1 MKISVVVCFTSL
13 WTLLFEVLDGYVP
26 ENQYGGQEAYGALAA
41 FVDFMGKMSYNRLQI
56 STYMKGF
63 DMAGRPRKRPRG
75 YGELAFMEE
84 YRHHNVNDLAMKY
97 DVAPSTIKAWESD
110 IRLNG
115 YSQPELSQESG
126 SIISLGLVGLAIIA
140 IMNWM

>member
-1 MKISVVVCFTSL
+1 MLQLPYQTPFWVLCNVQIKATAFGWSLLLIL
-13 WTLLFEVLDGYVP
+13 WTKCRIIEH
-26 ENQYGGQEAYGALAA
+26 
-41 FVDFMGKMSYNRLQI
+41 RLVHLR
-56 STYMKGF
+56 KDF

-84 YRHHNVNDLAMKY
+84 YRNHSVNDLAMKY

-126 SIISLGLVGLAIIA
+126 SIISLGLMGLVIIA

>member
-1 MKISVVVCFTSL
+1 
-13 WTLLFEVLDGYVP
+13 
-26 ENQYGGQEAYGALAA
+26 
-41 FVDFMGKMSYNRLQI
+41 
-56 STYMKGF
+56 
-63 DMAGRPRKRPRG
+63 MAGRPRKRPRG

-84 YRHHNVNDLAMKY
+84 YKNHSVNDLAMKY
-97 DVAPSTIKAWESD
+97 DVTPSTIKAWESD

-126 SIISLGLVGLAIIA
+126 SIISLGLVGLALIA

>member
-1 MKISVVVCFTSL
+1 
-13 WTLLFEVLDGYVP
+13 
-26 ENQYGGQEAYGALAA
+26 
-41 FVDFMGKMSYNRLQI
+41 
-56 STYMKGF
+56 
-63 DMAGRPRKRPRG
+63 MAGRPRKRPRG

-84 YRHHNVNDLAMKY
+84 YRTNTVDNLAVKYNVT
-97 DVAPSTIKAWESD
+97 PSTIKAWESD

-126 SIISLGLVGLAIIA
+126 NIMTLGLMGLVIIA

>member
-1 MKISVVVCFTSL
+1 MLCNVQSRS
-13 WTLLFEVLDGYVP
+13 GYFRV
-26 ENQYGGQEAYGALAA
+26 AA
-41 FVDFMGKMSYNRLQI
+41 FVDFMGKTSYNRTQI

-84 YRHHNVNDLAMKY
+84 YRNHSVNDLAMKY
-97 DVAPSTIKAWESD
+97 DVTPSTIKAWESD

>member
-1 MKISVVVCFTSL
+1 MYSKS
-13 WTLLFEVLDGYVP
+13 GYSKV
-26 ENQYGGQEAYGALAA
+26 AA
-41 FVDFMGKMSYNRLQI
+41 FIDFSDKMPYNRTQI
-56 STYMKGF
+56 SAFTKGF
-63 DMAGRPRKRPRG
+63 GMAGRPRKRPRG

-84 YRHHNVNDLAMKY
+84 YRHHSVNDLATKY
-97 DVAPSTIKAWESD
+97 DVTPSTIKAWESD